1 MIDPKI
7 LDDLAQRLARAVPA
21 GVLGLKTDIEEN
33 FRSILQSGLARLD
46 LVPRQ
51 EFDVQAAV
59 LRRTREMVEKLEAR
73 VAALEKSGTGPN

>member
-21 GVLGLKTDIEEN
+21 GILGLKADLEEN

-51 EFDVQAAV
+51 EFEVQAAV

-73 VAALEKSGTGPN
+73 VNALEKPGT